1 MTRYAAVLL
10 LLAASAFGQTD
21 WPSFGNDPGA
31 MRYSTLR
38 QIRAENVGRLKP
50 AWTFRTGKPGSE
62 AIPIVVDGI
71 MYFTAP
77 DGVYAIVPETGAL
90 LWKYAAAPVAL
101 RGLAYWKGT
110 DGLHS
115 RVFVGNGPFLLALDV
130 VTGKPATG
138 FGNEGSVDL
147 KKGVLGDLK
156 DGRYALQS
164 PPAIFR
170 DVVITGSSNGEG
182 SPTAGAYGD
191 VRGWDAKTGKLLW
204 TFHTVPRPGE
214 AGAETWPPNAW
225 KNRSGTNVWG
235 FLTFDAKRGIVYLPL
250 GCPTSDFYGADRIG
264 DGLYGNSLV
273 ALDARTGE
281 VKWHRQLV
289 HHDLWDYDL
298 AAPPAL
304 FEIRREGHVVPAVA
318 QITKMGLLFV
328 FDRVTGEPVYGIEER
343 PVPQTTIPGEA
354 TARTQPF
361 PVKPPP
367 LAKNTFRI
375 EEMYDRSSEQAQFC
389 RELFAS
395 NQMTIGP
402 PYTPLPLE
410 GNALF
415 FPSTLGGG
423 NWGGVSVDPTLGLLF
438 VNVMNIGQWGHM
450 EKRGADYVRTSA
462 YGPYARFYNRETGIP
477 CQNPPFGE
485 LVAVDL
491 ATGDIAWRSVLGRI
505 EALEAI
511 GVRHTGS
518 LNLGGS
524 IATAGGLIF
533 IGATNDSRIRAFES
547 KTGKLLWEAKLEA
560 SGHSSPITYMGRDG
574 RQYVALMAQGGGAFL
589 GGGLS
594 NTLVA
599 FALSDVPQ
607 RALPRS
613 VMRAVAAA
621 ATARQGTPTVGSFA
635 PAPLPSGGAKALV
648 EKTCGSGCHSIEVVT
663 SQRLNE
669 KEWNAIVGNMVARGA
684 QASDAE
690 FTAIVEYLAK
700 TLGR

>member
-1 MTRYAAVLL
+1 MTRLFALL
-10 LLAASAFGQTD
+10 LLPALGIAQSD
-21 WPSFGNDPGA
+21 WPAFGNDPGA
-31 MRYSTLR
+31 ARYSPLR
-38 QIRAENVGRLKP
+38 QIQTANVQRLAP
-50 AWTFRTGKPGSE
+50 AWTFRTGRAGSE
-62 AIPIVVDGI
+62 SIPLVVDGVL
-71 MYFTAP
+71 YTTAP
-77 DGVYAIVPETGAL
+77 DGIYALVPETGEL
-90 LWKYAAAPVAL
+90 LWKYDASPVAL

-110 DGLHS
+110 GGLHS
-115 RVFVGNGPFLLALDV
+115 RIFVGNGAFLLGLDV
-130 VTGKPATG
+130 VTGKPAPG
-138 FGNEGSVDL
+138 FGNEGRVDL

-156 DGRYALQS
+156 DARYALES
-164 PPAIFR
+164 PPAVFG

-182 SPTAGAYGD
+182 SPAAGAYGD
-191 VRGWDAKTGKLLW
+191 IRGWDAKTGKLLW

-214 AGAETWPPNAW
+214 PGAETWPADAW

-235 FLTFDAKRGIVYLPL
+235 FLTVDAKRGIVYLPL
-250 GCPTSDFYGADRIG
+250 GSPTSDFYGADRLG

-304 FEIRREGHVVPAVA
+304 FDIRRDGRVVPAVA

-328 FDRVTGEPVYGIEER
+328 FDRVTGQPVYGVEER
-343 PVPQTTIPGEA
+343 PVPQTIIPGEV
-354 TARTQPF
+354 TAKTQPF

-367 LAKNTFRI
+367 LGKNTFRI
-375 EEMYDRSSEQAQFC
+375 EELYNRSPEHAQFC
-389 RELFAS
+389 KDLFAT
-395 NQMTIGP
+395 NRMTIGP

-423 NWGGVSVDPTLGLLF
+423 NWGGVSVDQPQGLLF
-438 VNVMNIGQWGHM
+438 VNVMHIGQWGHM

-462 YGPYARFYNRETGIP
+462 YGPYARFWNRETRVP

-491 ATGDIAWRSVLGRI
+491 ATGDIAWRSPLGRI

-511 GVRHTGS
+511 GVRDTGT

-547 KTGKLLWEAKLEA
+547 KTGKLLWESKLEA

-574 RQYVALMAQGGGAFL
+574 RQYVALMAAGGGAFL
-589 GGGLS
+589 GGGVS

-599 FALSDVPQ
+599 FALPDVP
-607 RALPRS
+607 RKPLPS
-613 VMRAVAAA
+613 AVTKAVAAA
-621 ATARQGTPTVGSFA
+621 AAARRGTPAVGSFA
-635 PAPLPSGGAKALV
+635 PTPLPPGGAKALV
-648 EKTCGSGCHSIEVVT
+648 EKTCGVGCHSIEVVT
-663 SQRLNE
+663 SQRMNE
-669 KEWNAIVGNMVARGA
+669 KEWTAIVAGMVARGA
-684 QASDAE
+684 KASQSE
-690 FTAIVEYLAK
+690 MKTIVDYLVK
-700 TLGR
+700 TVH